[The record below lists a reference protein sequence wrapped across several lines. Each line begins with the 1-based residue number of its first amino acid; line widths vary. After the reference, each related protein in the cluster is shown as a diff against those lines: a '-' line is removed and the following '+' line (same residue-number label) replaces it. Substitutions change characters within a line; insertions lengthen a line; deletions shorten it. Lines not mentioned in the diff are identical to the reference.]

1 MLDNYRNE
9 CLKHNA
15 TFGLRPLSVKNALVP
30 EQFQAWLKLAA
41 QVSARAS
48 RPFDDQLFLV
58 LFRLLEC
65 APGPLAQEFRR
76 QVEDAVDSRLEAAT
90 TRLEAGTWRIDAVTA
105 MECLLDVVA
114 AVRAID
120 KLRHTRTT
128 ALSGVTAAYCA
139 LPRDWPL
146 ADKPAWLLRRRRP
159 PTAVIRNQMVLPNW
173 ALVHHRFLPAET
185 RDNIKVI
192 IKNSDAALD
201 AALSEVIHS
210 NKELACFSAIFD
222 DGVVTTFDNNERGK
236 PSKKYFRVTG
246 VGSDGQNATQTR
258 IASAISHANKA
269 CQTKADIFVLPEF
282 TMPGLARDELLKHIS
297 SIATTGKEHPLLIV
311 PGSFHEESF
320 GKQVNRAALYD
331 WNGIAWIE
339 HDKNKLL
346 AIRTH
351 VEDVQPGRTLTLLST
366 RIGVFG
372 VAICLDFCE
381 AMNDNPWD
389 ELDVDWVLVP
399 SYAPP
404 GQSTYNQHLER
415 AKYLK
420 NKFGT
425 TTVLA
430 QQDHREQHT
439 GSDTPDPAS
448 SKPFAGSALIMTAKG
463 EFSMGPDKRSGTFIF
478 AELWGP
484 ALFVPAGSEPETT
497 ARSDS

>member
-1 MLDNYRNE
+1 
-9 CLKHNA
+9 
-15 TFGLRPLSVKNALVP
+15 VKDTHIP
-30 EQFQAWLKLAA
+30 EQFQAWLELAA
-41 QVSARAS
+41 QVNARAS
-48 RPFDDQLFLV
+48 RPFDDQLFLL

-76 QVEDAVDSRLEAAT
+76 QVEDAVDSRIEAAES
-90 TRLEAGTWRIDAVTA
+90 RLEIGTWRIDTATA

-201 AALSEVIHS
+201 AALGEAICS
-210 NKELACFSAIFD
+210 NEELACFSAIFD

-246 VGSDGQNATQTR
+246 VGSDGQDATKKR
-258 IASAISHANKA
+258 IASAISHVDKA
-269 CQTKADIFVLPEF
+269 CQTKAHILVLPEF
-282 TMPGLARDELLKHIS
+282 TMPGAARDELLKHIS
-297 SIATTGKEHPLLIV
+297 SVATTSVATTGKEHPLLIV

-346 AIRTH
+346 AIKTH
-351 VEDVQPGRTLTLLST
+351 VEDVQPGRTITLLST
-366 RIGVFG
+366 QIGVFG

-415 AKYLK
+415 AKHLK

-430 QQDHREQHT
+430 QQDHREQ
-439 GSDTPDPAS
+439 DAS
-448 SKPFAGSALIMTAKG
+448 SDVSDSASSAPFAGSALIMTGKG
-463 EFSMGPDKRSGTFIF
+463 EFSMGPDKRSGTFILT
-478 AELWGP
+478 ELWGP
-484 ALFVPAGSEPETT
+484 ALFVPAGSKPEKT
-497 ARSDS
+497 AGSDS